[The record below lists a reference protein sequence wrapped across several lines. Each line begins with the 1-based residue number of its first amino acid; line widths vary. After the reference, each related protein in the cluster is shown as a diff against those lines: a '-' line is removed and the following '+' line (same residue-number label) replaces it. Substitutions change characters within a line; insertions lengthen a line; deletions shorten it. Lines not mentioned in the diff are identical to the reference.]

1 MEQYS
6 KDSSGKTVNGMLFRR
21 VWFVASNIAQFLA
34 LCVAV
39 IFGLFMFVIGLMDV
53 ASELGG
59 IYSADMAY
67 RLAATGAMFISWTG
81 APDSIIAEYAVSDV
95 IQFVV
100 AALLVQTMPWVR
112 ALFVYHLRTEGQAS
126 SKHSVVLGGIA
137 ALDVIVTFGVCG
149 SVSWLGDALYKP
161 TWLELV
167 QCILA
172 IVIMLLCVAGGM
184 SQWFCGAA
192 ASKSM
197 NSADF
202 EQSVRANDELP
213 LGWVDY
219 HGKDYA
225 WSFAFSALR
234 CLLVVVGAFM
244 MIYVHGAITVI
255 AFDVVMWLASFILL
269 FVECGIS
276 NSGLVSLRSW
286 LSLA

>member
-6 KDSSGKTVNGMLFRR
+6 KDFPGKTVNGLLFRH
-21 VWFVASNIAQFLA
+21 VWFAASNIAQFLA

-39 IFGLFMFVIGLMDV
+39 VFGLFMFIIGLMDI

-67 RLAATGAMFISWTG
+67 RLVATGAMFMSRSG
-81 APDSIIAEYAVSDV
+81 APDSIIAEYAVGDV

-100 AALLVQTMPWVR
+100 AVLLVQTMPWVR
-112 ALFVYHLRTEGQAS
+112 TLFVCHLRAAGQAS
-126 SKHSVVLGGIA
+126 GKRSAVLGGIA

-149 SVSWLGDALYKP
+149 SVSWLGDVLYKP

-172 IVIMLLCVAGGM
+172 IVIMLLCVVGGM
-184 SQWFCGAA
+184 SQWFCGAT

-202 EQSVRANDELP
+202 EQAVRANDELP

-219 HGKDYA
+219 HGRDYA

-244 MIYVHGAITVI
+244 MIYVHGAIAVM
-255 AFDVVMWLASFILL
+255 AFDVVMWLASFLL
-269 FVECGIS
+269 LRAECGIS
-276 NSGLVSLRSW
+276 NSGLVSLLSW
-286 LSLA
+286 LGLA